1 MGLTYKLEKGLKKVV
16 KNVFSKIVQNR
27 IKIIWNSKNFI
38 FSPDFGHFRGWV
50 GVLNQIWRIRD
61 LFFFNPIPLLLLN
74 RWVSAKLAPALPSF
88 YYCKILTL
96 GKIFEFYFRNFF
108 FHKTKV
114 ALNYEKIK
122 VKRSQT
128 WPPS

>member
-61 LFFFNPIPLLLLN
+61 LFFFNPIPLGKG
-74 RWVSAKLAPALPSF
+74 SKK
-88 YYCKILTL
+88 KINY
-96 GKIFEFYFRNFF
+96 GKIPYRVLTPPPVMEIFFYFFLKLDHFLGTSFKNC
-108 FHKTKV
+108 
-114 ALNYEKIK
+114 ICK
-122 VKRSQT
+122 VKNT
-128 WPPS
+128 